1 MKKVI
6 VLAVVFLFMS
16 CNTAEQYE
24 KLKGEWVCSSWINV
38 ATGSDNC
45 NNNVYFK
52 FNEDK
57 TYASKIGG
65 NDTTGEYKIM
75 NDRLY
80 CTPKGKLEIAVEMKT
95 FTTDTL
101 ELVMSRSGN
110 KELLTLV
117 RK

>member
-6 VLAVVFLFMS
+6 VLATFFLFMS
-16 CNTAEQYE
+16 CNNAEQYE
-24 KLKGEWVCSSWINV
+24 KLKGEWVCSSWTNV
-38 ATGSDNC
+38 ATGNDKC

-65 NDTTGEYKIM
+65 NNTTGDYKIM
-75 NDRLY
+75 NDLLY
-80 CTPKGKLEIAVEMKT
+80 CTPKGKLEIAVEIKT
-95 FTTDTL
+95 LKIDTL

-110 KELLTLV
+110 EELLTLV

>member
-1 MKKVI
+1 MKKI
-6 VLAVVFLFMS
+6 ILLATILSFIS
-16 CNTAEQYE
+16 CNNAEQYK
-24 KLKGEWVCSSWINV
+24 KLRGEWVCSSWTNV
-38 ATGSDNC
+38 TTGSDNC